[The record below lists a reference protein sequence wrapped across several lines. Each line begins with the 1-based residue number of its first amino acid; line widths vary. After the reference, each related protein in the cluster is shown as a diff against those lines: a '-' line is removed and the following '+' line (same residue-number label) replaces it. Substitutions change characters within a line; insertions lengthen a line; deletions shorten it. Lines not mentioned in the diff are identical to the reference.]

1 MHANPLAAP
10 GAGLLRNGCALAL
23 ALWAFSAAAQEPNDI
38 TLRLSA
44 TTGNPGDTVEVSV
57 ELVAGD
63 VLPETFALFL
73 AYDPAALVPLPQ
85 AYEIVARN
93 EFTGEPILDR
103 QGNTVAAL
111 SLVRLD
117 SAVSAAG
124 KNATFEI
131 YPNPGA
137 IGVLVH
143 GLNQNPIPAGP
154 LFTVAF
160 RILESV
166 EDGSM
171 TDILGVDPESEVHV
185 PDGQGGVVRL
195 ESSFSR
201 TVPDSETEVE
211 LLSFGFENTAVLVG
225 CAPPAAPTGV
235 TATTNRSDAVV
246 VSWNAVAGANIEYRV
261 FRFTS
266 DSAVSAQPLGEA
278 WQTGTTFNDITAR
291 VPEIVPADCAMPDT
305 VNEVRYFYWV
315 KARSQEGCE
324 SPFSASPAQGHR
336 IQSAKQVAAGV
347 LPLALFVAV
356 AVAAVRRRSV
366 ARETR

>member
-1 MHANPLAAP
+1 MSFRDLRALP
-10 GAGLLRNGCALAL
+10 GLR
-23 ALWAFSAAAQEPNDI
+23 
-38 TLRLSA
+38 
-44 TTGNPGDTVEVSV
+44 
-57 ELVAGD
+57 
-63 VLPETFALFL
+63 
-73 AYDPAALVPLPQ
+73 PAALVPLPQ

-111 SLVRLD
+111 SLVRLE

-160 RILESV
+160 RILETV

-185 PDGQGGVVRL
+185 PDAQGGVVRL

-225 CAPPAAPTGV
+225 CAPPTAPTGV

-266 DSAVSAQPLGEA
+266 DSAVSAQPS
-278 WQTGTTFNDITAR
+278 AR
-291 VPEIVPADCAMPDT
+291 PADRHDLQ
-305 VNEVRYFYWV
+305 RHHR
-315 KARSQEGCE
+315 ARAGSRPRRLRDAGYSQ
-324 SPFSASPAQGHR
+324 
-336 IQSAKQVAAGV
+336 
-347 LPLALFVAV
+347 
-356 AVAAVRRRSV
+356 
-366 ARETR
+366 